1 MVSESNGGGRTLDP
15 NAQPTRVY
23 TPAQLRILERLSDG
37 LPHSRAELCLVVTH
51 NPAAAN
57 FNHLH
62 QVIFGIRQRMR
73 NSGEMI
79 ISELRGG
86 KLYYRH
92 VRLLRSPYEP

>member
-37 LPHSRAELCLVVTH
+37 LPHSRAELCLVLTSK
-51 NPAAAN
+51 PEAAN

-62 QVIFGIRQRMR
+62 QVIFAIRRRMV

-92 VRLLRSPYEP
+92 VRLLKSPYDA